1 MTEELV
7 IEILKEVLFTS
18 FTILLPVLCV
28 SLVVG
33 ILISIFQAA
42 TSIQEM
48 TLTFVPKLLI
58 TGITILFL
66 LPWMIDKVVAF
77 TVKILTMFNTVIK

>member
-7 IEILKEVLFTS
+7 VEILKEVFYTTFL
-18 FTILLPVLCV
+18 ILLPVLGV

-33 ILISIFQAA
+33 IIISIFQAA

-48 TLTFVPKLLI
+48 TLTFVPKILI
-58 TGITILFL
+58 TAVVLIFMF
-66 LPWMIDKVVAF
+66 PWMMEKLIAITNKLF
-77 TVKILTMFNTVIK
+77 TMFITVVK

>member
-7 IEILKEVLFTS
+7 VEVLTEVFFTV
-18 FTILLPVLCV
+18 FTILTPILGV

-33 ILISIFQAA
+33 ITISVFQAA

-48 TLTFVPKLLI
+48 TLTFVPK
-58 TGITILFL
+58 ILFTAVAIIFL
-66 LPWMIDKVVAF
+66 IPWMIEKMIGITLKLFSILSKVV
-77 TVKILTMFNTVIK
+77 